1 MKNDFVF
8 TSHFVQTMKSR
19 RMRIEVA
26 DSDNDRRGRGGRDRG
41 EMTRDR
47 PDGPDR
53 TMGDWRSR
61 PREEQL
67 PEPDSDRGFGRDR
80 DSKLKLFIF
89 RNILMLSKVICNIFH
104 WLA

>member
-1 MKNDFVF
+1 MIFVF
-8 TSHFVQTMKSR
+8 TCHFVQTVKSR

-26 DSDNDRRGRGGRDRG
+26 ESDNDRRGRGGRDRG
-41 EMTRDR
+41 EMNRDR

-67 PEPDSDRGFGRDR
+67 PEPDSDRSFGRDR
-80 DSKLKLFIF
+80 DSKLTLFVF
-89 RNILMLSKVICNIFH
+89 RNI
-104 WLA
+104 

>member
-1 MKNDFVF
+1 
-8 TSHFVQTMKSR
+8 
-19 RMRIEVA
+19 MRIEVA
-26 DSDNDRRGRGGRDRG
+26 DSENDRRGRGGRDRG
-41 EMTRDR
+41 EMNRDR

-80 DSKLKLFIF
+80 PDSKLKLFIC
-89 RNILMLSKVICNIFH
+89 RNILMLDRIICNIFH